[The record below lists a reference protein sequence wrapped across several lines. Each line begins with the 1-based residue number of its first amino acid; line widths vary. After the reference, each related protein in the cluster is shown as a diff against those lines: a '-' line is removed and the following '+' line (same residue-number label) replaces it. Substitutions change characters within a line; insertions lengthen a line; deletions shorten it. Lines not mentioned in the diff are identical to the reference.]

1 MTQPKIN
8 LTTLKKHLK
17 ARSQAELIADI
28 AELYKR
34 FQPVKD
40 YYQIQLYPQDENQV
54 AAKYKKIIED
64 EFFPARG
71 YGRARLSV
79 AKKAITEY
87 KKVNKTV
94 VGLIDIMLFYVE
106 QGVRFTDAY
115 GDIDEPFYIS
125 METMYE
131 KAVNEIIKHGQKDI
145 FQKRCQK
152 LELKSN
158 SVITLNRTRF
168 KTGLI
173 KIKFII
179 IRIFQSKRRYFIFLC

>member
-8 LTTLKKHLK
+8 LTILKKHLK
-17 ARSQAELIADI
+17 ERSQEELIADI

-40 YYQIQLYPQDENQV
+40 YYQIQLAPQDETKV

-64 EFFPARG
+64 QFFPARG
-71 YGRARLSV
+71 YGKARLSV

-87 KKVNKTV
+87 KKVNQTD

-106 QGVRFTDAY
+106 QGVKFTDAY
-115 GDIDEPFYIS
+115 GDIDEAFYIS
-125 METMYE
+125 MEDMYE
-131 KAVNEIIKHGQKDI
+131 KAVNEIIKHGQKNT

-152 LELKSN
+152 IVLDTSDMGWGFHD
-158 SVITLNRTRF
+158 TLSE
-168 KTGLI
+168 I
-173 KIKFII
+173 YEDA
-179 IRIFQSKRRYFIFLC
+179 FQ

>member
-17 ARSQAELIADI
+17 TRSQAELIADI

-71 YGRARLSV
+71 FGRARLSG

-87 KKVNKTV
+87 KKVNKTI

-106 QGVRFTDAY
+106 QGVKFTDAY

-131 KAVNEIIKHGQKDI
+131 KAVSEIIKHRQKDT
-145 FQKRCQK
+145 FQKRCDK
-152 LELKSN
+152 IVLDTTEMGWGFHD
-158 SVITLNRTRF
+158 TLSE
-168 KTGLI
+168 I
-173 KIKFII
+173 YEDA
-179 IRIFQSKRRYFIFLC
+179 FQ

>member
-17 ARSQAELIADI
+17 TRSQAELIADI
-28 AELYKR
+28 AELYQR
-34 FQPVKD
+34 FQSVKD
-40 YYQIQLYPQDENQV
+40 YYQIQLYPQDEKQV

-71 YGRARLSV
+71 FGKARLSV

-115 GDIDEPFYIS
+115 GDINEPFYIS

-131 KAVNEIIKHGQKDI
+131 KAVNEIIKHGQKDT

-152 LELKSN
+152 IVLDTSDMGWGFYD
-158 SVITLNRTRF
+158 TLSEIYEDAF
-168 KTGLI
+168 ES
-173 KIKFII
+173 II
-179 IRIFQSKRRYFIFLC
+179 

>member
-1 MTQPKIN
+1 MTQPRIN
-8 LTTLKKHLK
+8 LTTLKKHLRT
-17 ARSQAELIADI
+17 RSQAELIADI

-40 YYQIQLYPQDENQV
+40 YYQIQLYPQGEEQV
-54 AAKYKKIIED
+54 AAKFKKIIKD
-64 EFFPARG
+64 QFFPARG
-71 YGRARLSV
+71 FGKARLSV

-87 KKVNKTV
+87 KKVNKTI
-94 VGLIDIMLFYVE
+94 VGLVDIMLFYVE

-131 KAVNEIIKHGQKDI
+131 KAVQEIIKHKQKDI

-152 LELKSN
+152 IVLDTSDMGWGFYD
-158 SVITLNRTRF
+158 TLSE
-168 KTGLI
+168 I
-173 KIKFII
+173 YEDA
-179 IRIFQSKRRYFIFLC
+179 FQ

>member
-8 LTTLKKHLK
+8 LTVLKKHLK
-17 ARSQAELIADI
+17 TRSQSELIADI

-40 YYQIQLYPQDENQV
+40 YYQIQLCPQDEQKV
-54 AAKYKKIIED
+54 VAKYKKIIED
-64 EFFPARG
+64 QFLPARG
-71 YGRARLSV
+71 YGRAKLSV

-87 KKVNKTV
+87 KKVNRTI

-106 QGVRFTDAY
+106 QGVKFTDAY

-131 KAVNEIIKHGQKDI
+131 KAIKEMIKHREQDA
-145 FQKRCQK
+145 FQKRC
-152 LELKSN
+152 LKIVNDTSEMGWGFHD
-158 SVITLNRTRF
+158 TLSEIYEDAF
-168 KTGLI
+168 
-173 KIKFII
+173 
-179 IRIFQSKRRYFIFLC
+179 

>member
-17 ARSQAELIADI
+17 TRSQAELIADI

-40 YYQIQLYPQDENQV
+40 YYQIQLYPQDESQV

-71 YGRARLSV
+71 FGKARLSV

-94 VGLIDIMLFYVE
+94 MGLIDIMLFYVE

-131 KAVNEIIKHGQKDI
+131 KAVKEIVKHGQKDI
-145 FQKRCQK
+145 P
-152 LELKSN
+152 LLSLSE
-158 SVITLNRTRF
+158 
-168 KTGLI
+168 I
-173 KIKFII
+173 KE
-179 IRIFQSKRRYFIFLC
+179 

>member
-8 LTTLKKHLK
+8 LTTLKKYLK
-17 ARSQAELIADI
+17 TRSQTELIADI

-34 FQPVKD
+34 FPPVKD
-40 YYQIQLYPQDENQV
+40 YYQIQLYPQDEEQV
-54 AAKYKKIIED
+54 AAKYKKTIEN

-87 KKVNKTV
+87 KKVKQTQA
-94 VGLIDIMLFYVE
+94 GLIDLMLFYVE
-106 QGVRFTDAY
+106 QGVKFTDAY

-131 KAVNEIIKHGQKDI
+131 KAVNEIVKHGQKDM

-152 LELKSN
+152 IVLDTSDMGWGFYD
-158 SVITLNRTRF
+158 TLSE
-168 KTGLI
+168 I
-173 KIKFII
+173 YEDA
-179 IRIFQSKRRYFIFLC
+179 FQ

>member
-17 ARSQAELIADI
+17 TLSQAELITNI
-28 AELYKR
+28 SELYKR

-40 YYQIQLYPQDENQV
+40 YYQIQLAPQDETQV

-64 EFFPARG
+64 QFFPTRG
-71 YGRARLSV
+71 YGKAKLSV

-87 KKVNKTV
+87 KKVTKTAT
-94 VGLIDIMLFYVE
+94 GLIDIMLFYVE

-131 KAVNEIIKHGQKDI
+131 KAVKEIIKHGQKDI
-145 FQKRCQK
+145 FQKRCYK
-152 LELKSN
+152 IVSDT
-158 SVITLNRTRF
+158 SDMGWGFHDTLSE
-168 KTGLI
+168 I
-173 KIKFII
+173 YEDA
-179 IRIFQSKRRYFIFLC
+179 FQ

>member
-1 MTQPKIN
+1 MNQPKIN
-8 LTTLKKHLK
+8 LTILKKHLK
-17 ARSQAELIADI
+17 TRSQTELIADI

-40 YYQIQLYPQDENQV
+40 YYQIQLYPQDEKQV

-71 YGRARLSV
+71 LGRARLSV
-79 AKKAITEY
+79 AKKAITDY
-87 KKVNKTV
+87 KKVNKTIV
-94 VGLIDIMLFYVE
+94 SLIDIMLFYVE

-131 KAVNEIIKHGQKDI
+131 KTVQEIVKHGQKDA
-145 FQKRCQK
+145 FQKRC
-152 LELKSN
+152 LKIVRDTSDMGWGFHD
-158 SVITLNRTRF
+158 TLCE
-168 KTGLI
+168 I
-173 KIKFII
+173 YEVA
-179 IRIFQSKRRYFIFLC
+179 FQ